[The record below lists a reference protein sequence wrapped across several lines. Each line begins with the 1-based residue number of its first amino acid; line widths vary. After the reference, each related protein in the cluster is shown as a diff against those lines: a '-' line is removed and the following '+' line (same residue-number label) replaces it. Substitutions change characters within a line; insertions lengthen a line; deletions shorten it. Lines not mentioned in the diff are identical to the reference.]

1 MLKER
6 KSNLNDNLLN
16 TLKEFSDG
24 INVNSVIGTPIKVL
38 DYYII
43 PISKLTVGYLGG
55 GGEYGDVKVFSQNKS
70 HPFACGNGT
79 VLNMNPNG
87 FLVCKN
93 SGVTFI
99 KIEDTLTEKIFDK
112 TTEIINE
119 TLK

>member
-1 MLKER
+1 M
-6 KSNLNDNLLN
+6 LN
-16 TLKEFSDG
+16 TLKEFSNG
-24 INVNSVIGTPIKVL
+24 LNTNSIIGTPIKVL

-55 GGEYGDVKVFSQNKS
+55 GGEYGDIKVLSSAKS

-79 VLNMNPNG
+79 VVNMNPSG

-93 SGVTFI
+93 NSVSFV
-99 KIEDTLTEKIFDK
+99 KMDDSAIEKLFEK

-119 TLK
+119 TLKK